1 MEIFDLCKKKWC
13 INLCKNDQITLV
25 QKVNNNS
32 VSRWFFISVY
42 KRFSWA
48 RVGDIS
54 FPVFNHVATSRCF
67 IGIRSSQSVFTAS
80 HRQRWSRTNKH
91 KYLDKR
97 CIWGSMDVPCFWNIL
112 WLIYLVFT
120 WNKHVAN
127 VKKTF
132 SCAHTIQTV
141 PKHANQIKL
150 HLSLGFTKN
159 LRRTIL
165 WEWLMALNH

>member
-1 MEIFDLCKKKWC
+1 MIFY
-13 INLCKNDQITLV
+13 QRV
-25 QKVNNNS
+25 QKIFMSKGWGYQFSS
-32 VSRWFFISVY
+32 VQSCCHIQMFYRHTV
-42 KRFSWA
+42 FSKC
-48 RVGDIS
+48 I
-54 FPVFNHVATSRCF
+54 HC
-67 IGIRSSQSVFTAS
+67 AS

-97 CIWGSMDVPCFWNIL
+97 CIWGSMNVPCFWNIL